1 MTETSFRR
9 EDERLLTG
17 RGRYTADWN
26 LPRQLYAYFLRADR
40 AHAKIIDI
48 DAQAA
53 RARPGVQLVLTAADL
68 DAAGFNSLPGG
79 VAFEGAGG
87 QKMKKPFWPALART
101 HVHYVGQPLVLVVAD
116 SVLLA
121 QDAAEDI
128 APDYEDLP
136 AAVGFDDATR
146 TGATQIHAEAPGNL
160 AFEYESGDAAAVAA
174 AFARAA
180 FTSRMT
186 MNSQRLVG
194 SPIEPRACIADC
206 DARSGVVTVYAPS
219 QGINGM
225 RGQLAQAT
233 GLAAEKIRIVTRD
246 VGGSFGVRGG
256 AYSESIAL
264 VLAAQKLGRPVKWV
278 ATRSELFLSENHGRA
293 LSLTGELALDADG
306 RFLAIRFDDRA
317 DLGAYATMFGAL
329 VGTRNLTITMG
340 GVYRVPALY
349 ARTRLAYSNATPVS
363 SYRGA
368 GRPDIACAIERLVD
382 HAAAEHGFDPVELR
396 RRNFVPPEA
405 MPYRTANGNTYDCG
419 EFAAVMDQALALAD
433 WAGFPA
439 RRERSARAGR
449 LRGIGMASFLEA
461 SGAGGAPRDEVF
473 ARFDARGDLHLY
485 AASQSGGQGHE
496 TTFVNIVTAELGI
509 SGERVHFHEGDP
521 DVKLVGNGT
530 GGSRSL
536 YGAGSAFKLLGPKII
551 ETAKLYAVA
560 ALRPGHGVIPAGH
573 VGPCAGDTVLG
584 AGHGV
589 PGADPAAP
597 PAGHAALGAGDA
609 VCRAAAVPCTGDTV
623 PGAEVPAVHYAGG
636 AFHAAG
642 RSIDLFDLAGRL
654 AAAAPTAGAAHP
666 MDCAA
671 DCLFGVTYPNG
682 CHIAEVEIDADTG
695 AVDILAYT
703 TVDDIGNVID
713 RASTEGQVHGGVM
726 QGVGQVLGE
735 HAVHDHDTGQLLTG
749 SFMDYPMPR
758 ADWMHG
764 IRCGGHP
771 VPTKTNALGAK
782 GVGESGTSG
791 ALPATMNAILCAL
804 RPAGVTELD
813 MPATPDRVWRA
824 LRAAGPARAVAQR

>member
-1 MTETSFRR
+1 MTEKSFRR

-17 RGRYTADWN
+17 RGCYTADWN

-40 AHAKIIDI
+40 AHAKILGI

-79 VAFEGAGG
+79 VAFEGVAG
-87 QKMKKPFWPALART
+87 QKMKKPFWPALVRT
-101 HVHYVGQPLVLVVAD
+101 HVHYVGQPVTLVVAE

-128 APDYEDLP
+128 ALDYEDLP

-146 TGATQIHAEAPGNL
+146 AGATQMHPEAPGNL
-160 AFEYESGDAAAVAA
+160 AFEYESGDAAAVEA

-186 MNSQRLVG
+186 MNSQRLIG
-194 SPIEPRACIADC
+194 SPIEPRAFIADC
-206 DARSGVVTVYAPS
+206 DPANGVVTVYTPS

-225 RGQLAQAT
+225 RGQLSQVT
-233 GLAAEKIRIVTRD
+233 GLPAEKIRVVTRD
-246 VGGSFGVRGG
+246 VGGSFGIRGG
-256 AYSESIAL
+256 AYAESIAL
-264 VLAAQKLGRPVKWV
+264 MLAAQKLGRPVKWV
-278 ATRSELFLSENHGRA
+278 ALRSELFLSENHGRA
-293 LSLTGELALDADG
+293 ISLSGELALDAEG
-306 RFLAIRFDDRA
+306 RFLALRFDDRA

-329 VGTRNLTITMG
+329 IGTRNLTITMG
-340 GVYRVPALY
+340 GVYRIPALY

-405 MPYRTANGNTYDCG
+405 MPYKTANGTTYDCG
-419 EFAAVMDQALALAD
+419 EFAAVMDKALALAD

-439 RRERSARAGR
+439 RRAQSARAGR
-449 LRGIGMASFLEA
+449 LRGIGMASFLES

-473 ARFDARGDLHLY
+473 ARFDAQGDLHLY
-485 AASQSGGQGHE
+485 AVSQSGGQGHE

-521 DVKLVGNGT
+521 DLKMVGNGT

-551 ETAKLYAVA
+551 DTARPHA
-560 ALRPGHGVIPAGH
+560 ASALCAGH
-573 VGPCAGDTVLG
+573 NAAGAIL
-584 AGHGV
+584 
-589 PGADPAAP
+589 P
-597 PAGHAALGAGDA
+597 P
-609 VCRAAAVPCTGDTV
+609 V
-623 PGAEVPAVHYAGG
+623 EYAGG

-642 RSIDLFDLAGRL
+642 RSIGLLELAQRL
-654 AAAAPTAGAAHP
+654 AANAGMEQAAANRAAHP

-695 AVDILAYT
+695 AVDVLAYT
-703 TVDDIGNVID
+703 TVDDVGNAID
-713 RASTEGQVHGGVM
+713 RASVEGQVHGGVM

-735 HAVHDHDTGQLLTG
+735 HAIHDHDSGQLLTG

-758 ADWMHG
+758 ADWMRG
-764 IRCGGHP
+764 IRCAEHP
-771 VPTKTNALGAK
+771 VPTRTNALGAK

-791 ALPATMNAILCAL
+791 ALPATMNAVLAAL
-804 RPAGVTELD
+804 RPAGVRELD
-813 MPATPDRVWRA
+813 MPATPHRVWQA
-824 LRAAGPARAVAQR
+824 LRAATG

>member
-1 MTETSFRR
+1 MTDKSYRR

-17 RGRYTADWN
+17 RGCYTADWN

-40 AHAKIIDI
+40 AQAKILGI
-48 DAQAA
+48 DAEAA
-53 RARPGVQLVLTAADL
+53 RARPGVQLVLTAGDL
-68 DAAGFNSLPGG
+68 DEAGYKSLPGG
-79 VAFEGAGG
+79 VAFEGVGG
-87 QKMKKPFWPALART
+87 QKMKKPHWPALAGT
-101 HVHYVGQPLVLVVAD
+101 HVHYVGQPVALIVAE
-116 SVLLA
+116 SVLAA
-121 QDAAEDI
+121 QDAAEEI
-128 APDYEDLP
+128 ALDYEDLP

-146 TGATQIHAEAPGNL
+146 AGATQIHPEAPGNI
-160 AFEYESGDAAAVAA
+160 AFEYESGDAAAVDA

-180 FTSRMT
+180 FASRMT
-186 MNSQRLVG
+186 MNSQRLIG

-206 DARSGVVTVYAPS
+206 DAASGVVTVYAPS

-225 RGQLAQAT
+225 RGQLSQVT
-233 GLAAEKIRIVTRD
+233 GLPAEKLRVVTRD

-256 AYSESIAL
+256 AYAESIAL
-264 VLAAQKLGRPVKWV
+264 VRAAQELGRPVKWV
-278 ATRSELFLSENHGRA
+278 ALRSELFLSENHGRA

-329 VGTRNLTITMG
+329 IGTRNLTITMG
-340 GVYRVPALY
+340 GVYRIPAMY

-382 HAAAEHGFDPVELR
+382 HAAAEHGFDPAELR

-405 MPYRTANGNTYDCG
+405 MPYKTANGTTYDCG

-439 RRERSARAGR
+439 RREQSARAGR
-449 LRGIGMASFLEA
+449 LRGIGMASFLES
-461 SGAGGAPRDEVF
+461 SGAGGAPRDEVY
-473 ARFDARGDLHLY
+473 ARFDASGDLHLY
-485 AASQSGGQGHE
+485 AVSQSGGQGHE
-496 TTFVNIVTAELGI
+496 TTFVNLLTAELGT
-509 SGERVHFHEGDP
+509 SGDRVHFHEGDP
-521 DVKLVGNGT
+521 DLKLVGNGT

-551 ETAKLYAVA
+551 ETAKPHA
-560 ALRPGHGVIPAGH
+560 A
-573 VGPCAGDTVLG
+573 
-584 AGHGV
+584 
-589 PGADPAAP
+589 
-597 PAGHAALGAGDA
+597 AALGA
-609 VCRAAAVPCTGDTV
+609 
-623 PGAEVPAVHYAGG
+623 ELPAVHYAGG

-642 RSIDLFDLAGRL
+642 RSIGLFELAQRL
-654 AAAAPTAGAAHP
+654 AATAAAAQAAAHR

-695 AVDILAYT
+695 TVDVLAYT

-713 RASTEGQVHGGVM
+713 RASVEGQVHGGVM

-735 HAVHDHDTGQLLTG
+735 QAIHDHDTGQLLSG

-758 ADWMHG
+758 ADWMRG
-764 IRCGGHP
+764 IRCGEHP

-791 ALPATMNAILCAL
+791 ALPATMNAILGAL

-824 LRAAGPARAVAQR
+824 LRAARPAGTAGKR

>member
-1 MTETSFRR
+1 MTDKSVRR

-17 RGRYTADWN
+17 RGCYTADWN
-26 LPRQLYAYFLRADR
+26 LPRQLYGHFLRADR
-40 AHAKIIDI
+40 AHAKLLGI

-53 RARPGVQLVLTAADL
+53 RGRPGVHLVLTAADL
-68 DAAGFNSLPGG
+68 DAAGFKSLPGG
-79 VAFEGAGG
+79 VAFEGVGG
-87 QKMKKPFWPALART
+87 QKMKKPYWPALARD
-101 HVHYVGQPLVLVVAD
+101 HVHYVGQPVALVVAD
-116 SVLLA
+116 RALLA
-121 QDAAEDI
+121 QDAAEEI
-128 APDYEDLP
+128 AIDYEDLP

-146 TGATQIHAEAPGNL
+146 AGATQIHSEAPGNL
-160 AFEYESGDAAAVAA
+160 AFEYESGDAAAVEA

-180 FTSRMT
+180 FASRMT

-206 DARSGVVTVYAPS
+206 GASNGVVTVYAPS

-225 RGQLAQAT
+225 RGQLVQAT
-233 GLAAEKIRIVTRD
+233 GLGAEKIRVVTRD

-256 AYSESIAL
+256 AYAESIAL

-293 LSLTGELALDADG
+293 LSLTGELALDGDG

-329 VGTRNLTITMG
+329 IGTRNLVITMG
-340 GVYRVPALY
+340 GVYRIPAMY

-382 HAAAEHGFDPVELR
+382 HAAAEHGFDPAELR

-405 MPYRTANGNTYDCG
+405 MPYKTANGTTYDCG
-419 EFAAVMDQALALAD
+419 EFAAVMDKALALAD

-439 RRERSARAGR
+439 RRVRSARAGR
-449 LRGIGMASFLEA
+449 LRGIGMASFLES

-473 ARFDARGDLHLY
+473 ARFDAQGDLHLY
-485 AASQSGGQGHE
+485 AVSQSGGQGHE
-496 TTFVNIVTAELGI
+496 TTFVNLVTDELGI

-521 DVKLVGNGT
+521 DLKMVGNGT

-536 YGAGSAFKLLGPKII
+536 YGAGSAFKLLGPKIV
-551 ETAKLYAVA
+551 ETARPHA
-560 ALRPGHGVIPAGH
+560 A
-573 VGPCAGDTVLG
+573 
-584 AGHGV
+584 
-589 PGADPAAP
+589 
-597 PAGHAALGAGDA
+597 AALGA
-609 VCRAAAVPCTGDTV
+609 VLAAVQ
-623 PGAEVPAVHYAGG
+623 YAGG
-636 AFHAAG
+636 AFQATG
-642 RSIDLFDLAGRL
+642 RSIGLFELAQRL
-654 AAAAPTAGAAHP
+654 AADAGTKQTAASRAAHP

-682 CHIAEVEIDADTG
+682 CHVAEVEIDADTG
-695 AVDILAYT
+695 AVDVLAYT
-703 TVDDIGNVID
+703 TVDDVGNAID
-713 RASTEGQVHGGVM
+713 RASVEGQVHGGVM

-735 HAVHDHDTGQLLTG
+735 RAIHDHDSGQLLTG
-749 SFMDYPMPR
+749 SFMDYAMPR
-758 ADWMHG
+758 ADWMRA
-764 IRCGGHP
+764 IRCGQHP

-791 ALPATMNAILCAL
+791 ALPATMNAILAAL

-824 LRAAGPARAVAQR
+824 LRAARLAAALPDR

>member
-1 MTETSFRR
+1 MTEKSIRR

-17 RGRYTADWN
+17 KGCYTADWN
-26 LPRQLYAYFLRADR
+26 LPRQLYACFVRADR
-40 AHAKIIDI
+40 AHAKILGI

-68 DAAGFNSLPGG
+68 DAAGFKSLPGG
-79 VAFEGAGG
+79 VAFEGIGG

-101 HVHYVGQPLVLVVAD
+101 HVHYVGQPLALVVAE
-116 SVLLA
+116 SALLA

-146 TGATQIHAEAPGNL
+146 AGATQIHAEAPGNV

-180 FTSRMT
+180 YTSRMT

-206 DARSGVVTVYAPS
+206 DAASGVVTVYAPS

-225 RGQLAQAT
+225 RGQLSQAT
-233 GLAAEKIRIVTRD
+233 GLPAEKLRVVTRD
-246 VGGSFGVRGG
+246 VGGSFGIRGG
-256 AYSESIAL
+256 AYAESIAL

-278 ATRSELFLSENHGRA
+278 ALRSELFLSENHGRA

-329 VGTRNLTITMG
+329 IGTRNLTITMG

-382 HAAAEHGFDPVELR
+382 HAAAEHGFDPAELR
-396 RRNFVPPEA
+396 RRNFIPPEA
-405 MPYRTANGNTYDCG
+405 MPYKTANGTTYDCG
-419 EFAAVMDQALALAD
+419 EFAAVMDKALALAD

-439 RRERSARAGR
+439 RREQSARAGR
-449 LRGIGMASFLEA
+449 LRGIGMASFLES

-473 ARFDARGDLHLY
+473 ARFDAEGDLHLY
-485 AASQSGGQGHE
+485 AVSQSGGQGHE
-496 TTFVNIVTAELGI
+496 TTFVNIVTAELGTA
-509 SGERVHFHEGDP
+509 GERVHFHEGDP
-521 DVKLVGNGT
+521 DLRMVGNGT

-536 YGAGSAFKLLGPKII
+536 YGVGSAFKLLGPKII
-551 ETAKLYAVA
+551 ETA
-560 ALRPGHGVIPAGH
+560 RP
-573 VGPCAGDTVLG
+573 L
-584 AGHGV
+584 
-589 PGADPAAP
+589 
-597 PAGHAALGAGDA
+597 
-609 VCRAAAVPCTGDTV
+609 AAAVLE
-623 PGAEVPAVHYAGG
+623 AEVAAVQYADGI
-636 AFHAAG
+636 FRTAG
-642 RSIDLFDLAGRL
+642 RSIGLFELAQQL
-654 AAAAPTAGAAHP
+654 AATAGMAQAASKPASHP

-682 CHIAEVEIDADTG
+682 CHVAEIEIDAETG
-695 AVDILAYT
+695 TVDVLAYT
-703 TVDDIGNVID
+703 TVDDIGNAID
-713 RASTEGQVHGGVM
+713 RASVEGQVHGGVM

-735 HAVHDHDTGQLLTG
+735 QAIHDHDTGQLLTG
-749 SFMDYPMPR
+749 SFMDYAMPR
-758 ADWMHG
+758 ADWMRG
-764 IRCGGHP
+764 IRCGEHP

-791 ALPATMNAILCAL
+791 ALPATMNAILSAL
-804 RPAGVTELD
+804 RPAGVRELD

-824 LRAAGPARAVAQR
+824 LRAARPVAAAPDQ

>member
-1 MTETSFRR
+1 MTDKSFRR

-17 RGRYTADWN
+17 RGCYTADWN
-26 LPRQLYAYFLRADR
+26 LPRQLYGYFLRADR
-40 AHAKIIDI
+40 AHAKILGI
-48 DAQAA
+48 DARAA
-53 RARPGVQLVLTAADL
+53 RARPGVLLVLTAADL
-68 DAAGFNSLPGG
+68 DEAGFKSLPGG
-79 VAFEGAGG
+79 VAFEGVGG
-87 QKMKKPFWPALART
+87 QKMKKPYWPALART
-101 HVHYVGQPLVLVVAD
+101 HVHYVGQPVALVVAQ

-121 QDAAEDI
+121 QDAAEEI
-128 APDYEDLP
+128 ALDYEDLP

-146 TGATQIHAEAPGNL
+146 PGATQIHPEAPGNL
-160 AFEYESGDAAAVAA
+160 AFEYESGDAAAVET

-180 FTSRMT
+180 FRSRMT

-206 DARSGVVTVYAPS
+206 DAASGVVTVYAPS

-233 GLAAEKIRIVTRD
+233 GLPAEKLRVVTRD

-256 AYSESIAL
+256 AYAESIAL

-278 ATRSELFLSENHGRA
+278 ALRSELFLSENHGRA

-329 VGTRNLTITMG
+329 IGTRNLVITMG
-340 GVYRVPALY
+340 GVYRIPAMY
-349 ARTRLAYSNATPVS
+349 ARTRLAYSNTTPVS

-382 HAAAEHGFDPVELR
+382 HTAAEHGFDPAELR
-396 RRNFVPPEA
+396 RRNFIPPEA
-405 MPYRTANGNTYDCG
+405 MPYKTANGTTYDCG
-419 EFAAVMDQALALAD
+419 EFAAVMEQALALAD

-439 RRERSARAGR
+439 RREQSARAGR
-449 LRGIGMASFLEA
+449 LRGIGMASFLES
-461 SGAGGAPRDEVF
+461 SGAGGAPRDEVY
-473 ARFDARGDLHLY
+473 ARFDAGGDLHLY
-485 AASQSGGQGHE
+485 AVSQSGGQGHE

-521 DVKLVGNGT
+521 DLKMVGNGT

-536 YGAGSAFKLLGPKII
+536 YGAGSAFKLLGPKIV
-551 ETAKLYAVA
+551 ETAKSHAATALSAELT
-560 ALRPGHGVIPAGH
+560 ALRY
-573 VGPCAGDTVLG
+573 
-584 AGHGV
+584 
-589 PGADPAAP
+589 AD
-597 PAGHAALGAGDA
+597 
-609 VCRAAAVPCTGDTV
+609 
-623 PGAEVPAVHYAGG
+623 G

-642 RSIDLFDLAGRL
+642 RSIGLFDLAGRL
-654 AAAAPTAGAAHP
+654 AATAGTAQGAVHP

-682 CHIAEVEIDADTG
+682 CHIAEVEVDADTG
-695 AVDILAYT
+695 AVDVLAYT
-703 TVDDIGNVID
+703 TVDDVGNVID
-713 RASTEGQVHGGVM
+713 RASVEGQVHGGVM

-735 HAVHDHDTGQLLTG
+735 HAIHDHDTGQLLTG
-749 SFMDYPMPR
+749 SFMDYAMPR
-758 ADWMHG
+758 ADWMRG
-764 IRCGGHP
+764 IRCGEHP

-791 ALPATMNAILCAL
+791 ALPATMNAILAAL

-824 LRAAGPARAVAQR
+824 LRAATR

>member
-1 MTETSFRR
+1 M
-9 EDERLLTG
+9 
-17 RGRYTADWN
+17 
-26 LPRQLYAYFLRADR
+26 
-40 AHAKIIDI
+40 H
-48 DAQAA
+48 
-53 RARPGVQLVLTAADL
+53 LVLTAADL
-68 DAAGFNSLPGG
+68 DAAGFKSLPGG
-79 VAFEGAGG
+79 VAFEGVAG

-101 HVHYVGQPLVLVVAD
+101 RVHYVGQPLALVVAE

-128 APDYEDLP
+128 ALDYEDLP

-146 TGATQIHAEAPGNL
+146 AGATQIHPEAPGNL
-160 AFEYESGDAAAVAA
+160 AFEYESGDAAAVEA

-194 SPIEPRACIADC
+194 SPIEPRAFIADC
-206 DARSGVVTVYAPS
+206 DAESGVVTVYTPS

-225 RGQLAQAT
+225 RGQLAQVT
-233 GLAAEKIRIVTRD
+233 GLPAEKLRVVTRD

-256 AYSESIAL
+256 AYAESIAL

-278 ATRSELFLSENHGRA
+278 AMRSELFLSENHGRA

-329 VGTRNLTITMG
+329 IGTRNLTITMG
-340 GVYRVPALY
+340 GVYRIPALY
-349 ARTRLAYSNATPVS
+349 ARARLAYSNATPVS

-405 MPYRTANGNTYDCG
+405 MPYKTANGTTYDCG
-419 EFAAVMDQALALAD
+419 EFAAVMDKALALAD

-439 RRERSARAGR
+439 RREQSARAGR
-449 LRGIGMASFLEA
+449 LRGIGMASFLES

-485 AASQSGGQGHE
+485 AVSQSGGQGHE

-521 DVKLVGNGT
+521 DLKMVGNGT

-551 ETAKLYAVA
+551 ETAKAHAAA
-560 ALRPGHGVIPAGH
+560 ALCAGH
-573 VGPCAGDTVLG
+573 TALCAGHNALDAGHTVL
-584 AGHGV
+584 
-589 PGADPAAP
+589 
-597 PAGHAALGAGDA
+597 
-609 VCRAAAVPCTGDTV
+609 RA
-623 PGAEVPAVHYAGG
+623 ELPAVQYAGG

-642 RSIDLFDLAGRL
+642 RSIGLFELSRQL
-654 AAAAPTAGAAHP
+654 AAKAGMAQAAAHP

-671 DCLFGVTYPNG
+671 DCLFGMTFPNG

-695 AVDILAYT
+695 AVDVLAYT
-703 TVDDIGNVID
+703 TVDDVGNAID
-713 RASTEGQVHGGVM
+713 RASVEGQVHGGVM

-735 HAVHDHDTGQLLTG
+735 HAIHDHDTGQLLTG

-764 IRCGGHP
+764 IRCGEHP
-771 VPTKTNALGAK
+771 VPTKANALGAK

-791 ALPATMNAILCAL
+791 ALPATMNAVLAAL
-804 RPAGVTELD
+804 RPAGVRELD

-824 LRAAGPARAVAQR
+824 LRAARTVAAAPDR

>member
-1 MTETSFRR
+1 V
-9 EDERLLTG
+9 
-17 RGRYTADWN
+17 
-26 LPRQLYAYFLRADR
+26 
-40 AHAKIIDI
+40 H
-48 DAQAA
+48 
-53 RARPGVQLVLTAADL
+53 LVLTAADL
-68 DAAGFNSLPGG
+68 DAAGFKSLPGG
-79 VAFEGAGG
+79 VAFDGVGG
-87 QKMKKPFWPALART
+87 QKMKKPFWPALARGR
-101 HVHYVGQPLVLVVAD
+101 VHYAGQPLALVVAE
-116 SVLLA
+116 SALLA

-128 APDYEDLP
+128 AIDYEDLP

-146 TGATQIHAEAPGNL
+146 SGAAELHAEAQGNI
-160 AFEYESGDAAAVAA
+160 AFEYESGDAAAVEA

-206 DARSGVVTVYAPS
+206 DSGSGVVTVYVPS
-219 QGINGM
+219 QGINNM
-225 RGQLAQAT
+225 RSQLVQVT
-233 GLAAEKIRIVTRD
+233 GIAAGKLRVVTRD

-256 AYSESIAL
+256 VYAESIAL

-293 LSLTGELALDADG
+293 LSLTGEIALDADK

-329 VGTRNLTITMG
+329 IGTRNLTITMG

-396 RRNFVPPEA
+396 RRNFIPPDA
-405 MPYRTANGNTYDCG
+405 MPYKTANGTTYDCG
-419 EFAAVMDQALALAD
+419 EFAAVMDKALALAD
-433 WAGFPA
+433 WTGFPA
-439 RRERSARAGR
+439 RRGQSARAGR
-449 LRGIGMASFLEA
+449 LRGIGMASFLES

-485 AASQSGGQGHE
+485 AVSQSGGQGHE
-496 TTFVNIVTAELGI
+496 TTFVNIVAAELGI
-509 SGERVHFHEGDP
+509 SGERMHFHEGDP
-521 DVKLVGNGT
+521 DLKMVGNGT

-551 ETAKLYAVA
+551 ETAKTHAAA
-560 ALRPGHGVIPAGH
+560 ALS
-573 VGPCAGDTVLG
+573 
-584 AGHGV
+584 AGHGEL
-589 PGADPAAP
+589 GAEPAA
-597 PAGHAALGAGDA
+597 
-609 VCRAAAVPCTGDTV
+609 VQ
-623 PGAEVPAVHYAGG
+623 YAGG
-636 AFHAAG
+636 VFRAAG
-642 RSIDLFDLAGRL
+642 RSVGLFDLARQL
-654 AAAAPTAGAAHP
+654 AATARPAGAAAHP

-682 CHIAEVEIDADTG
+682 CHVAEVEIDADTG
-695 AVDILAYT
+695 TVDVLAYT

-713 RASTEGQVHGGVM
+713 RASVEGQVHGGVM

-735 HAVHDHDTGQLLTG
+735 QAIHDHETGQLLSG
-749 SFMDYPMPR
+749 SFMDYAMPR
-758 ADWMHG
+758 ADWMRG
-764 IRCGGHP
+764 IRCGAHP
-771 VPTKTNALGAK
+771 VPTTSNALGAK

-804 RPAGVTELD
+804 RPAGVTEFD
-813 MPATPDRVWRA
+813 MPATPHRVWRA
-824 LRAAGPARAVAQR
+824 LQGADRHGPAGAVPCGFLDRWTGSSDKKETEA

>member
-1 MTETSFRR
+1 MPEKSFRR

-17 RGRYTADWN
+17 RGCYTADWN
-26 LPRQLYAYFLRADR
+26 LPRQLYGHFLRADR
-40 AHAKIIDI
+40 AHAKIIGV

-53 RARPGVQLVLTAADL
+53 REHTGVRLVLTASDL

-79 VAFEGAGG
+79 VAFEGVGG

-101 HVHYVGQPLVLVVAD
+101 HVHYVGQPLALVVAE
-116 SVLLA
+116 SALLA

-128 APDYEDLP
+128 ALDYEDLP

-146 TGATQIHAEAPGNL
+146 AGATQIHPEAPGNL
-160 AFEYESGDAAAVAA
+160 AFEYESGDAAAVEAA
-174 AFARAA
+174 LARAA

-186 MNSQRLVG
+186 MNSQRLIG

-206 DARSGVVTVYAPS
+206 NSESGVVTVYAPS
-219 QGINGM
+219 QGINAM
-225 RGQLAQAT
+225 RAQLSQVT
-233 GLAAEKIRIVTRD
+233 GVPAEKLRVVTRD

-256 AYSESIAL
+256 AYAESIAL

-306 RFLAIRFDDRA
+306 RFLAIRFDDRG
-317 DLGAYATMFGAL
+317 DLGAYATLFGAL
-329 VGTRNLTITMG
+329 IGTRNLAITMG
-340 GVYRVPALY
+340 GVYRIPALY
-349 ARTRLAYSNATPVS
+349 ACTRLAYSNATPVS

-396 RRNFVPPEA
+396 RRNFIPPEA
-405 MPYRTANGNTYDCG
+405 MPYKTANGTTYDCG
-419 EFAAVMDQALALAD
+419 EFAAVMDKALALAD

-439 RRERSARAGR
+439 RREQSTRAGR
-449 LRGIGMASFLEA
+449 LRGIGMASFLES

-473 ARFDARGDLHLY
+473 ARFDADGDLHLY
-485 AASQSGGQGHE
+485 AVSQSGGQGHE
-496 TTFVNIVTAELGI
+496 TTFVNIVTGELGI

-521 DVKLVGNGT
+521 DLKMVGNGT

-551 ETAKLYAVA
+551 ETAKPLAVA
-560 ALRPGHGVIPAGH
+560 ALGVELQAVQYAAG
-573 VGPCAGDTVLG
+573 VF
-584 AGHGV
+584 
-589 PGADPAAP
+589 
-597 PAGHAALGAGDA
+597 
-609 VCRAAAVPCTGDTV
+609 R
-623 PGAEVPAVHYAGG
+623 
-636 AFHAAG
+636 AAG
-642 RSIDLFDLAGRL
+642 RSIGLFELALQL
-654 AAAAPTAGAAHP
+654 AATAGMAQAGSKSAAHP

-695 AVDILAYT
+695 VVDVLAYT
-703 TVDDIGNVID
+703 TVDDIGNAVD
-713 RASTEGQVHGGVM
+713 RASVEGQVHGGVM

-735 HAVHDHDTGQLLTG
+735 QAIHDHDTGQLLTG
-749 SFMDYPMPR
+749 SFMDYAMPR

-764 IRCGGHP
+764 IRCGEHP

-791 ALPATMNAILCAL
+791 ALPATMNAILAAL
-804 RPAGVTELD
+804 RPADVRELD

-824 LRAAGPARAVAQR
+824 LRATPP

>member
-1 MTETSFRR
+1 MTEKSFRR

-17 RGRYTADWN
+17 RGCYTADWN
-26 LPRQLYAYFLRADR
+26 LPRQLHAYVLRADR
-40 AHAKIIDI
+40 AHAKILGV
-48 DAQAA
+48 DAEAA

-68 DAAGFNSLPGG
+68 DAAGFKSLPGG
-79 VAFEGAGG
+79 VAFEGVAG

-101 HVHYVGQPLVLVVAD
+101 HVHYVGQPLALVVAE

-128 APDYEDLP
+128 ALDYADLP

-146 TGATQIHAEAPGNL
+146 EGAAELHAEAPRNL
-160 AFEYESGDAAAVAA
+160 AFEYESGDAAAVEA

-206 DARSGVVTVYAPS
+206 DAESGVVTVYTPS

-225 RGQLAQAT
+225 RGQLSLVT
-233 GLAAEKIRIVTRD
+233 GLPAEKLRVITRD

-256 AYSESIAL
+256 AYAESIAL

-329 VGTRNLTITMG
+329 VGTRNLAITMG
-340 GVYRVPALY
+340 GVYRIPALY
-349 ARTRLAYSNATPVS
+349 ARARLAYSNATPVS

-405 MPYRTANGNTYDCG
+405 MPYKTANGTTYDCG

-439 RRERSARAGR
+439 RRAQSARAGR
-449 LRGIGMASFLEA
+449 LRGIGMATFLEA

-473 ARFDARGDLHLY
+473 ARFDAEGELHLY
-485 AASQSGGQGHE
+485 AVSQSGGQGHE
-496 TTFVNIVTAELGI
+496 TTFVNIVTSELGI

-521 DVKLVGNGT
+521 DLMLVGNGT

-551 ETAKLYAVA
+551 DTAMPHAA
-560 ALRPGHGVIPAGH
+560 SALR
-573 VGPCAGDTVLG
+573 
-584 AGHGV
+584 
-589 PGADPAAP
+589 
-597 PAGHAALGAGDA
+597 
-609 VCRAAAVPCTGDTV
+609 
-623 PGAEVPAVHYAGG
+623 AELPAVQYAGG

-642 RSIDLFDLAGRL
+642 RRIGLFELSRQL
-654 AAAAPTAGAAHP
+654 AATAGTAPAAAHRAAHP

-671 DCLFGVTYPNG
+671 DCLFGVTFPNG

-695 AVDILAYT
+695 TVDLLAYT
-703 TVDDIGNVID
+703 TVDDVGNAID
-713 RASTEGQVHGGVM
+713 RASVEGQVHGGVM

-735 HAVHDHDTGQLLTG
+735 HAIHDHDTGQLLTG
-749 SFMDYPMPR
+749 SFMDYAMPR
-758 ADWMHG
+758 ADWMRG
-764 IRCGGHP
+764 IRCAEHP
-771 VPTKTNALGAK
+771 VPTKANALGAK

-791 ALPATMNAILCAL
+791 ALPATMNAVLAAL
-804 RPAGVTELD
+804 RPAGVRELD

-824 LRAAGPARAVAQR
+824 LRAAPPVSAARDRK